1 MTEHVLVT
9 EGSVCLQSGMKV
21 ILQRLEHQLLDL
33 WLAFNLVN
41 NNYFFLCVLFKVD
54 SESLFYK
61 VTLKP

>member
-1 MTEHVLVT
+1 MAEHVLVT

-21 ILQRLEHQLLDL
+21 ILQRLQHQLLDL

-41 NNYFFLCVLFKVD
+41 NNYCFLCVLFKVD

-61 VTLKP
+61 VMLKP